1 MRPSDVQD
9 LEFHL
14 KRKFNLLYISDKVTS
29 SLLAFSPSL
38 LLMDACRFFDVMYLY
53 GFLALEFPWHDN
65 LWSNF
70 DFSEL
75 HFILF
80 INKIV
85 FIYIMLQ
92 GKQPCSLSGV
102 QNARK
107 ILVIHNKPR
116 LWAWPFIFGII
127 WMFFFCSNVV
137 PIFPCQL
144 FYVGKFK
151 RAFQFFF
158 LKGFPCFTC
167 LQLSTLLLMDNF
179 PFSFSVNFVG
189 CYFLFSFY
197 VISWV
202 SYTLK
207 VFAVCSLEFD
217 CTWSA
222 FGYTLQMSHFVLL
235 IVNWENF
242 LPFHYPAFL

>member
-1 MRPSDVQD
+1 MYSKVWTFGCIPFIFICNIFGYLNWTNWNQLHFPLFLSMDTWKPIWD
-9 LEFHL
+9 LVMCKILNFIL
-14 KRKFNLLYISDKVTS
+14 KESPIFSISVIRLLLHS
-29 SLLAFSPSL
+29 SPFSPSL

-80 INKIV
+80 INKIF

-116 LWAWPFIFGII
+116 LWAWPFILGI
-127 WMFFFCSNVV
+127 M
-137 PIFPCQL
+137 
-144 FYVGKFK
+144 
-151 RAFQFFF
+151 
-158 LKGFPCFTC
+158 
-167 LQLSTLLLMDNF
+167 
-179 PFSFSVNFVG
+179 
-189 CYFLFSFY
+189 
-197 VISWV
+197 
-202 SYTLK
+202 
-207 VFAVCSLEFD
+207 
-217 CTWSA
+217 
-222 FGYTLQMSHFVLL
+222 
-235 IVNWENF
+235 
-242 LPFHYPAFL
+242 